1 MSDQYPPT
9 GGGPPPQQNW
19 PPPGGPGGSGP
30 GGPDYGNPGYGG
42 PSYGGSPQGGPPYGG
57 PPQGGAFPNYPYG
70 QPQADAPGAT
80 TALVLGILG
89 LVVCG
94 VLAPFAWYYGNRALE
109 EIELSGRTL
118 GGHGNA
124 KAGQIMGIIGTILLG
139 VGLVFGII
147 WIIAVAS
154 IANSNDDFD
163 ILRTFGLLL

>member
-1 MSDQYPPT
+1 MSDQQPPT
-9 GGGPPPQQNW
+9 GGNPPPSQW
-19 PPPGGPGGSGP
+19 PPPGGPGG
-30 GGPDYGNPGYGG
+30 PGYGG
-42 PSYGGSPQGGPPYGG
+42 GPQYGGQPYGA
-57 PPQGGAFPNYPYG
+57 PPGGAYPNYGYP

-89 LVVCG
+89 LVLCG

-139 VGLVFGII
+139 VTLVFVVIYVI
-147 WIIAVAS
+147 VIASVIGS
-154 IANSNDDFD
+154 SDEFD
-163 ILRTFGLLL
+163 LLRVVQLVPLG